1 MANKI
6 WHANDLNAADW
17 FIEGVKPLRQTWAKE
32 VIPAAGSAGFLR
44 LPEQIKRILRLDKPD
59 LIATIEKNGRDEP
72 VVSIEITSTTPHGQ
86 HGKQRFAR
94 LVAAAEAGVPCL
106 YITPERKEAV
116 VRNRPHIYNLT
127 ESVYYALERINSLND
142 APAFIYCYS
151 DATGKLLMD
160 SRFPQQPSLSHPD
173 IQNAFKSIVSAIK
186 RLSTNVSLQAWRR
199 DPWVSSELRRISA
212 KASGHVESV
221 SDYKTLEGIQTS
233 DLESYLLSNTSMP
246 RTWVKKT
253 LDESPPRLFARDRS
267 LIFKPNGR
275 LFEKAGDPY
284 CGMMAFFDYVFCR
297 TGSGVEDRHTN
308 LIYMPLKHSRP
319 RDISSHF
326 AAKGY
331 HTFYKRDSAFRHKH
345 VDKVAQQF
353 QISHELQYG
362 GVFTM
367 IKPLRIYGY
376 LADLIVFNDAML
388 VF

>member
-6 WHANDLNAADW
+6 WHANDLNAANW
-17 FIEGVKPLRQTWAKE
+17 FIEGVKPLKQTWTKE
-32 VIPAAGSAGFLR
+32 IIPAAGSAGFLR

-59 LIATIEKNGRDEP
+59 LIATIERNGRDEP

-86 HGKQRFAR
+86 HTKQRFAR

-106 YITPERKEAV
+106 YITPERKAALV
-116 VRNRPHIYNLT
+116 GNRPHIYNLT
-127 ESVYYALERINSLND
+127 ASVYYALQRINTLNT

-151 DATGKLLMD
+151 DLAGNLLTD
-160 SRFPQQPSLSHPD
+160 SRFPQQPSLKHLD
-173 IQNAFKSIVSAIK
+173 IQHAFRTIVSAIS
-186 RLSTNVSLQAWRR
+186 RLSANVDLAAWRR
-199 DPWVSSELRRISA
+199 DPWVSSELKRIDT
-212 KASGHVESV
+212 KASGHAEAV
-221 SDYKTLEGIQTS
+221 SKYETLEEIDTR
-233 DLESYLLSNTSMP
+233 DLESYLLAATSM
-246 RTWVKKT
+246 TQKWISQT
-253 LDESPPRLFARDRS
+253 LNESPPRLFSRDKS

-308 LIYMPLKHSRP
+308 LIYMPLKKSRP
-319 RDISSHF
+319 RDISDF
-326 AAKGY
+326 ATNGY